1 MTSRILI
8 ERTAPTFASYRPFLT
23 GNGYKLVHRAIPLP
37 DRNLI
42 SKAVFVTTLQE
53 AVVMIDQGYAIS
65 MAKPGSS
72 QGRYI
77 CPESLKI
84 TKV

>member
-23 GNGYKLVHRAIPLP
+23 RNGYKLVHRAIPLP
-37 DRNLI
+37 DRHLL

-53 AVVMIDQGYAIS
+53 AATMIDQGYAIS

-84 TKV
+84 TKL